1 MSHRIRPAQLSD
13 CATLTAL
20 DSCVPSDRS
29 RAAAIERWL
38 RSDEVF
44 LAETDNTATGYA
56 VLRRRGFFDRDNLEM
71 LMIGQHRRGQRI
83 GEMLLRHIEALVET
97 DQFFITTNLS
107 NHPMQRL
114 LARLGYVSC
123 GFIDQLDPGDP
134 EIVYVKTLKK
144 AA

>member
-1 MSHRIRPAQLSD
+1 
-13 CATLTAL
+13 
-20 DSCVPSDRS
+20 
-29 RAAAIERWL
+29 
-38 RSDEVF
+38 
-44 LAETDNTATGYA
+44 
-56 VLRRRGFFDRDNLEM
+56 
-71 LMIGQHRRGQRI
+71 MIGQHRRGQRI